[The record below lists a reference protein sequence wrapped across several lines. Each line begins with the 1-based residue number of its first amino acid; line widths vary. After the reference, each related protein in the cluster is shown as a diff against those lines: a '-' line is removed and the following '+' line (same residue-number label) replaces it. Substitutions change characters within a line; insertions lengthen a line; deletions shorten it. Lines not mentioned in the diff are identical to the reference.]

1 LTANFYKDSKIRH
14 NFNYHHLCQKKRDPK
29 TSGNRNAVLRDLGN
43 LTDGAD
49 SDEDA
54 SVEDDENIESSS
66 ISEA

>member
-1 LTANFYKDSKIRH
+1 M
-14 NFNYHHLCQKKRDPK
+14 
-29 TSGNRNAVLRDLGN
+29 GN
-43 LTDGAD
+43 LTHGID

>member
-1 LTANFYKDSKIRH
+1 MSY
-14 NFNYHHLCQKKRDPK
+14 KRDPN
-29 TSGNRNAVLRDLGN
+29 TSGSRNTVLRDLGN
-43 LTDGAD
+43 HTGGVD